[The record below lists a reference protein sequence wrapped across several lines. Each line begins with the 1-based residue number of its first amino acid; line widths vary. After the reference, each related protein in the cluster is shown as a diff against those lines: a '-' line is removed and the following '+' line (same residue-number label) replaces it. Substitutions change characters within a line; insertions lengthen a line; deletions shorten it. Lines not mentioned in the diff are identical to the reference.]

1 MKKINAWLNKFFR
14 IGMGEDVQVYK
25 VVNGIA
31 KDYPK
36 GKYSHQYG
44 SKIHESSLRD
54 GASIIVDH
62 KNKMITFK

>member
-1 MKKINAWLNKFFR
+1 
-14 IGMGEDVQVYK
+14 MGEDVQVYK